1 MGLPIRK
8 RSLTDITADIKQ
20 TIGQFTRGTM
30 RLGELLLEA
39 RDRHFGGRA
48 GPEFQDYVAKH
59 VVSPMTGQP
68 VSIGTAKNWIKA
80 ASAAQ
85 KLLQDKTLSKVVRSR
100 TTTEA
105 SATSLL
111 DPRKSPTHPDY
122 KPHLNWEKEIREV
135 QGGIDADKIRA
146 QYQDQRKRE
155 KAQRKLAKDII
166 TAGYRALSAVVHPD
180 KKGGNTEAF
189 KALTQAKKW
198 LMELIEE

>member
-8 RSLTDITADIKQ
+8 RSLTDITAVIKQ
-20 TIGQFTRGTM
+20 TIGHFTRGTM

-48 GPEFQDYVAKH
+48 SREFQDYVQQH
-59 VVSPMTGQP
+59 VVSPMTGNTP
-68 VSIGTAKNWIKA
+68 SIKTVQNWMH
-80 ASAAQ
+80 AAQ
-85 KLLQDKTLSKVVRSR
+85 KLLPDSKIQKPTRSR
-100 TTTEA
+100 GTCDV
-105 SATSLL
+105 SATSVI
-111 DPRKSPTHPDY
+111 DKRKSPTHPDY
-122 KPHLNWEKEIREV
+122 KPKLNWEKEVRKV

-146 QYQDQRKRE
+146 QYEDERKRE

>member
-59 VVSPMTGQP
+59 VVSPMTGQTP
-68 VSIGTAKNWIKA
+68 ALVTVQKWIK
-80 ASAAQ
+80 AAQ
-85 KLLQDKTLSKVVRSR
+85 KLLADQDMQEVGGVPPTSQRS
-100 TTTEA
+100 E
-105 SATSLL
+105 TSVS
-111 DPRKSPTHPDY
+111 DKRSPTHPSHKLKLDW
-122 KPHLNWEKEIREV
+122 KKQVRKV

-146 QYQDQRKRE
+146 QYEDERKRE

>member
-1 MGLPIRK
+1 MALPIRK
-8 RSLTDITADIKQ
+8 RALTDITADIKQ

-68 VSIGTAKNWIKA
+68 PALNTVQKWIK
-80 ASAAQ
+80 AAQ
-85 KLLQDKTLSKVVRSR
+85 KLLADQDMQQVGGRPPTLQRS
-100 TTTEA
+100 E
-105 SATSLL
+105 TSVS

-122 KPHLNWEKEIREV
+122 KPKLNWEKEVRKV

-146 QYQDQRKRE
+146 QYEDERKRE